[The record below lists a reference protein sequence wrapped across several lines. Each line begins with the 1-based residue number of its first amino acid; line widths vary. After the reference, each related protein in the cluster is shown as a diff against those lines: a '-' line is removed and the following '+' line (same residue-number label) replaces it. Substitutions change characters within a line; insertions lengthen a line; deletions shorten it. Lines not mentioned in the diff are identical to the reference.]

1 MSWFVSGSN
10 PNNPFASLQSF
21 WQQQLSTSSTQAP
34 SDPLSALLSEL
45 NQQGAGGAG
54 GSSNPSTATA
64 TQPTSSPQF
73 GPQTLQ
79 ALLALQSNGTS
90 AQSLASAIDGGGDD
104 DPLSALGSQPM
115 QSSHGHHRPNH
126 AVDGAGG
133 SNASSG
139 AASGGPDADTG
150 SGSPTG
156 NNLAQ
161 LLQMQAQLVAP
172 VGAQSTVMA

>member
-1 MSWFVSGSN
+1 MSWSVSSSN
-10 PNNPFASLQSF
+10 ANNPFASLQSL
-21 WQQQLSTSSTQAP
+21 WQQQLSASSTQTP

-45 NQQGAGGAG
+45 NQDGAGDAG
-54 GSSNPSTATA
+54 VSSNASTATA

-90 AQSLASAIDGGGDD
+90 AQSLSSAIDGARNG
-104 DPLSALGSQPM
+104 DPLSALGSQSS
-115 QSSHGHHRPNH
+115 QSSHGHHH
-126 AVDGAGG
+126 HHHDADAGDG
-133 SNASSG
+133 SNGSSG
-139 AASGGPDADTG
+139 ATSGGPASDSG
-150 SGSPTG
+150 GGSPTS

-172 VGAQSTVMA
+172 VGTQSAVTA